1 MDTDCV
7 KGLFAGPIAI
17 DELEE
22 CVRAVLKTVT
32 QINSDAKVILRSN
45 GTKVGYLTSMVPIGE
60 IKVMRYWQ
68 GALGIKTELS
78 YQDKFVGVLLL
89 KK

>member
-1 MDTDCV
+1 MDADCV

-22 CVRAVLKTVT
+22 CVGAVLKTLT
-32 QINSDAKVILRSN
+32 QINSGAKVILKSN
-45 GTKVGYLTSMVPIGE
+45 GTKVGYLTSVVPIGE
-60 IKVMRYWQ
+60 IKVLRYWQ

-78 YQDKFVGVLLL
+78 YQGQFVGVLLL
-89 KK
+89 RK